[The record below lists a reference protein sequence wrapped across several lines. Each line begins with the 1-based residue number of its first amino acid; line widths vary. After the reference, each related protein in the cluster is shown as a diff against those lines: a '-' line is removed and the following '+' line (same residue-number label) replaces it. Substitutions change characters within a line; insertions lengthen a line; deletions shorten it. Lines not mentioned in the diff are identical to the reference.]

1 MQEKQNEMSHV
12 QGNLEENGR
21 GSMQKKSLW
30 RNRDYLLL
38 WSGQII
44 SLTGTGISQLAF
56 PLLVLALTG
65 SPAQAGLVG
74 ALRGLPFMLLSLP
87 AGALVDRWNRKK
99 VVIFCDVGRAL
110 ALGSIP
116 LTYTIGHLTIAQ
128 LYITALIEGTLFTF
142 FNLAETAC
150 LPQIVQKE
158 YLSAASARNE
168 ATYNFTFLISP
179 LLGGAL
185 FSLGKVLPFLTDA
198 ISYVLS
204 VCSLS
209 LIRTSFQQE
218 RKDTPL
224 TLWTDIRIGLLWIW
238 HQPLIRYL
246 SLLTGC
252 INLMAI
258 SSELIVIVIAQAEHA
273 SPFFIG
279 MMFTVGGI
287 GSTIGALLSAPL
299 QKKVRFGSATISVCW
314 FTALLWPLYFIA
326 YQPIILAIIF
336 ASIALASPIYN
347 VMQFSYRV
355 TLIPD
360 ELQGRVNSV
369 FRLVA
374 FGLQTLGLAL
384 TGVLLQRFGPTLT
397 ITIFL
402 IFLLILAIATTLN
415 PHVRHA
421 TGHINVI
428 A

>member
-1 MQEKQNEMSHV
+1 
-12 QGNLEENGR
+12 
-21 GSMQKKSLW
+21 MQKKSLW
-30 RNRDYLLL
+30 RNHDYLLL

-99 VVIFCDVGRAL
+99 VMIFCDIGRAF

-116 LTYTIGHLTIAQ
+116 FAFAIGHLTIAQ

-150 LPQIVQKE
+150 LPQIVSKE
-158 YLSAASARNE
+158 QLSAASAWNE
-168 ATYNFTFLISP
+168 TSYNFTFLIGP

-198 ISYVLS
+198 ISYICS
-204 VCSLS
+204 VCSLG
-209 LIRTSFQQE
+209 LICTPFQQE
-218 RKDTPL
+218 RRDTPP
-224 TLWTDIRIGLLWIW
+224 TLWTDIRTGLRWIW

-252 INLMAI
+252 INLIAI

-287 GSTIGALLSAPL
+287 GSTIGALISAPL
-299 QKKVRFGSATISVCW
+299 QKKVRFGSATIWICW
-314 FTALLWPLYFIA
+314 ITALLWPLYFIA
-326 YQPIILAIIF
+326 FQPFILAIVF
-336 ASIALASPIYN
+336 ASIALVGPIYN
-347 VMQFSYRV
+347 VMQYSYRV

-374 FGLQTLGLAL
+374 FGLQSLGLAL
-384 TGVLLQRFGPTLT
+384 TGVLLQRFGSTLT
-397 ITIFL
+397 IAIFL

-421 TGHINVI
+421 TRHVD
-428 A
+428 AVA

>member
-1 MQEKQNEMSHV
+1 
-12 QGNLEENGR
+12 
-21 GSMQKKSLW
+21 MQKKSLW

-87 AGALVDRWNRKK
+87 AGALVDRRNRKK
-99 VVIFCDVGRAL
+99 IMIICDVGRTL

-116 LTYTIGHLTIAQ
+116 LAYAIGHLTIAQ
-128 LYITALIEGTLFTF
+128 LYITALLEGTFFTF

-150 LPQIVQKE
+150 LPNIVPKE
-158 YLSAASARNE
+158 QLSAASAQNE

-179 LLGGAL
+179 LLGGTL
-185 FSLGKVLPFLTDA
+185 YSLGKVLPFLTDA
-198 ISYVLS
+198 ISYLLS

-209 LIRTSFQQE
+209 LIRTPFQQE

-224 TLWTDIRIGLLWIW
+224 TLWTDIRAGLLWMW

-252 INLMAI
+252 INLIAI
-258 SSELIVIVIAQAEHA
+258 SSELLVIVIAQSEHA
-273 SPFFIG
+273 TPFFIG
-279 MMFTVGGI
+279 MMFTIGGI
-287 GSTIGALLSAPL
+287 GSTIGALLSTPI
-299 QKKVRFGSATISVCW
+299 QKKVRFGSATIAICW
-314 FTALLWPLYFIA
+314 LTVLLWPLYFTA
-326 YQPIILAIIF
+326 FQPFMLAIVF
-336 ASIALASPIYN
+336 ASIALVGPIYN
-347 VMQFSYRV
+347 VMQYSYRV

-360 ELQGRVNSV
+360 EMQGRVNSV

-374 FGLQTLGLAL
+374 FGLQALGLAL
-384 TGVLLQRFGPTLT
+384 TGVLLQRFGPPLT
-397 ITIFL
+397 IAIFL
-402 IFLLILAIATTLN
+402 IFLLMLAIATTVN

-421 TGHINVI
+421 TRHSDVI

>member
-1 MQEKQNEMSHV
+1 METAVKIV
-12 QGNLEENGR
+12 QT
-21 GSMQKKSLW
+21 KSLW
-30 RNRDYLLL
+30 RNRNYLLL
-38 WSGQII
+38 WSGQIV

-74 ALRGLPFMLLSLP
+74 ALRGLPFLLLSLV

-99 VVIFCDVGRAL
+99 VMIFCDVGRAL

-116 LTYTIGHLTIAQ
+116 FAYAIGHLTVVQ

-150 LPQIVQKE
+150 LPNVVEREQ
-158 YLSAASARNE
+158 LSAASAQNE
-168 ATYNFTFLISP
+168 ATYNFTFLVSP

-185 FSLGKVLPFLTDA
+185 YSLGKALPFLTDA
-198 ISYVLS
+198 ISYILS
-204 VCSLS
+204 VCSLGM
-209 LIRTSFQQE
+209 IRTSFQQE
-218 RKDTPL
+218 REDAPL
-224 TLWTDIRIGLLWIW
+224 TLWADIRAGLLWMW

-252 INLMAI
+252 INLVAI

-279 MMFTVGGI
+279 VIFTVGGI
-287 GSTIGALLSAPL
+287 GSTIGALLSTPI
-299 QKKVRFGSATISVCW
+299 QKNVRFGSATIAICW
-314 FTALLWPLYFIA
+314 LTVILWPLYFIA
-326 YQPIILAIIF
+326 FQPYFLAIVF
-336 ASIALASPIYN
+336 ASITLVGPIYN
-347 VMQFSYRV
+347 VMQYSYRV

-374 FGLQTLGLAL
+374 FGLQSLGLAL
-384 TGVLLQRFGPTLT
+384 TGVLLQRFGPT
-397 ITIFL
+397 ITIVIFF
-402 IFLLILAIATTLN
+402 IFLLMLAIVTTVN

-421 TGHINVI
+421 TRHSDVM